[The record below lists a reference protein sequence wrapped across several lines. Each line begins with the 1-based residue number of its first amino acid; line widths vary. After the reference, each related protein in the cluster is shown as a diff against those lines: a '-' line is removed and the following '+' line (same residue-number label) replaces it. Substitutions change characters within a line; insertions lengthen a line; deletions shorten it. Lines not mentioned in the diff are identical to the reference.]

1 LKVVSETNF
10 SAPSADKASVIALLD
25 HAGSRKSA
33 SDRFG
38 FCRQGYGIAM
48 MLAVDR
54 LIAAPSSAAW
64 NVLVDLDAWP
74 QWGPTVSGAR
84 LDSPH
89 TELSLGATGVVRTS
103 LGFGVPFVVTEFEP
117 GRHWAWKV
125 AGIPATSHRVQPVGR
140 RTRVSISVPWWATG
154 YLAVCSIALRRIDAM
169 LSDAA

>member
-1 LKVVSETNF
+1 MSLPRRLLGVFGPQRQTPCQQ
-10 SAPSADKASVIALLD
+10 SADEPAVGRTATAPRSRRRRPTTATSRRPSAV
-25 HAGSRKSA
+25 
-33 SDRFG
+33 
-38 FCRQGYGIAM
+38 M
-48 MLAVDR
+48 PTVDR

-89 TELSLGATGVVRTS
+89 TELSPGATGVVRTS

-125 AGIPATSHRVQPVGR
+125 DGIPATSQRVQPAGR
-140 RTRVSISVPWWATG
+140 HTR
-154 YLAVCSIALRRIDAM
+154 
-169 LSDAA
+169 